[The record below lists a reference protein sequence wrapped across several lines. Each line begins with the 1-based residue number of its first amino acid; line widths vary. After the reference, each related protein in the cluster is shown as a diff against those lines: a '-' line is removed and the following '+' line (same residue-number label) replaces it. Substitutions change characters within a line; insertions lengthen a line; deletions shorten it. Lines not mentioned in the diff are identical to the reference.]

1 MDCLATSSP
10 RSSEESIHS
19 PRSKKTDISSE
30 NKPKWLQFVKE
41 DGDIPVHSLNSSQF
55 SGDTI
60 KSNHPIK
67 TSEPDHVPLTI
78 DISDHVTSK
87 MEDFTSNMS
96 KKIENV
102 HHSGLDNIHV
112 SVSTGNKNN
121 EPQIS
126 KEHDT
131 QTLDNSLD
139 SSNIS
144 SDLND
149 NVSEPEQSTVINFGA
164 KPVQSEFYSRDY
176 IINNNVTPTKPPR
189 KKWEVKTDPYSPD
202 AEIINKHKDLDNVE
216 EKVKIDL
223 IFLSV
228 NWTFSFRSH

>member
-1 MDCLATSSP
+1 
-10 RSSEESIHS
+10 
-19 PRSKKTDISSE
+19 
-30 NKPKWLQFVKE
+30 
-41 DGDIPVHSLNSSQF
+41 
-55 SGDTI
+55 
-60 KSNHPIK
+60 
-67 TSEPDHVPLTI
+67 VPLTI

>member
-19 PRSKKTDISSE
+19 PRSKRTDISSE

-78 DISDHVTSK
+78 DISDHVISK
-87 MEDFTSNMS
+87 MEAFTSDMS
-96 KKIENV
+96 KKTENM

-112 SVSTGNKNN
+112 SVSMGNKNN

-149 NVSEPEQSTVINFGA
+149 NVSEPEQSTVVNFGA

-176 IINNNVTPTKPPR
+176 IINNNVTPTKPSR
-189 KKWEVKTDPYSPD
+189 RKWEVKTDPYSPD

-216 EKVKIDL
+216 EKVKIDIYPL
-223 IFLSV
+223 HI
-228 NWTFSFRSH
+228 